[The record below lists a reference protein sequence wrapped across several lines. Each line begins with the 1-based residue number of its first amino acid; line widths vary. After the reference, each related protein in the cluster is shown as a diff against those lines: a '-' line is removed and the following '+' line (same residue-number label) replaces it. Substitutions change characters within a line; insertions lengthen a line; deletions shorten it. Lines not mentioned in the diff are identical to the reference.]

1 MRSKQESREQ
11 LLQVAVAEFAKNGFE
26 KTSVRSIAKAA
37 GASPALLIHYFHS
50 KDELIKEAII
60 ATLGQWVGKE
70 KTALLA
76 DEETR
81 LGDWI
86 KLVKENQTKLQFLRQ
101 VLLAKNEYSSSLFEY
116 SLLETQAMMKTATDM
131 GMMEEPEDAEAL
143 AVLLT
148 TQALAGLIFLPEL
161 EQSLGGKITDD
172 AVAARLQKAQFQFL
186 PLKLTPNKKKAR
198 S

>member
-1 MRSKQESREQ
+1 MRSKQDSREQ

-50 KDELIKEAII
+50 KDQLVKEAII
-60 ATLGQWVGKE
+60 TTLGQWVGKE
-70 KTALLA
+70 KTALMA

-86 KLVKENQTKLQFLRQ
+86 KLVKENQVKLQFLRQ

-116 SLLETQAMMKTATDM
+116 SLLETQAMMKMAVEM
-131 GMMEEPEDAEAL
+131 GMMEESEDPEAL

-148 TQALAGLIFLPEL
+148 TQALASLVFLPEL
-161 EQSLGGKITDD
+161 ERSLGGKVTDD
-172 AVAARLQKAQFQFL
+172 AVAARLQKAQAQFL
-186 PLKLTPNKKKAR
+186 PLKINPSKKKAR
-198 S
+198 

>member
-1 MRSKQESREQ
+1 MRSKQDSREQ

-50 KDELIKEAII
+50 KDQLVKEAII
-60 ATLGQWVGKE
+60 TTLGQWVGKE
-70 KTALLA
+70 KTALMA

-86 KLVKENQTKLQFLRQ
+86 KLVKENQVKLQFLRQ

-116 SLLETQAMMKTATDM
+116 SLLETQAMMKMAVEM
-131 GMMEEPEDAEAL
+131 GMMEESEDPEAL

-148 TQALAGLIFLPEL
+148 TQALASLVFLPEL
-161 EQSLGGKITDD
+161 ERSLGGKVTDD
-172 AVAARLQKAQFQFL
+172 AVAARLQKAQAQFL
-186 PLKLTPNKKKAR
+186 PLKINSSKKKAR
-198 S
+198 

>member
-1 MRSKQESREQ
+1 MRSKQDSREQ

-37 GASPALLIHYFHS
+37 GASPALLIHYFQS
-50 KDELIKEAII
+50 KDQLVKEAII
-60 ATLGQWVGKE
+60 TTLGQWVGKE
-70 KTALLA
+70 KTALMA

-86 KLVKENQTKLQFLRQ
+86 KLVKENQVKLQFLRQ

-116 SLLETQAMMKTATDM
+116 SLLETQAMMKMAVEM
-131 GMMEEPEDAEAL
+131 GMMEESEDPEAL

-148 TQALAGLIFLPEL
+148 TQALASLVFLPEL
-161 EQSLGGKITDD
+161 ERSLGGKVTDD
-172 AVAARLQKAQFQFL
+172 AVAARLQKAQAQFL
-186 PLKLTPNKKKAR
+186 PLKINPSKKKAR
-198 S
+198 

>member
-1 MRSKQESREQ
+1 MRSKQDSREQ

-37 GASPALLIHYFHS
+37 GASPALLIHYFQS
-50 KDELIKEAII
+50 KGQLVKEAII
-60 ATLGQWVGKE
+60 TTLGQWVGKE
-70 KTALLA
+70 KSALMA
-76 DEETR
+76 DEEAR

-86 KLVKENQTKLQFLRQ
+86 NLVKENQVKLQFLRQ

-116 SLLETQAMMKTATDM
+116 SLLETQAMMKMAVEM
-131 GMMEEPEDAEAL
+131 GMMEESEDPEAL

-148 TQALAGLIFLPEL
+148 TQALASLVFLPEL
-161 EQSLGGKITDD
+161 ERSLGGKVTDD
-172 AVAARLQKAQFQFL
+172 AVAARLQKAQAQFL
-186 PLKLTPNKKKAR
+186 PLKINQSKKKAR

>member
-1 MRSKQESREQ
+1 MRSKQDSREQ

-50 KDELIKEAII
+50 KDQLVKEAII
-60 ATLGQWVGKE
+60 TTLGQWVGKE
-70 KTALLA
+70 KTALMA

-86 KLVKENQTKLQFLRQ
+86 KLVKENQVKLQFLRQ
-101 VLLAKNEYSSSLFEY
+101 VLLAKNQYSSSLFEY
-116 SLLETQAMMKTATDM
+116 SLLETQAMMKMAVEM
-131 GMMEEPEDAEAL
+131 GMMEESEDPEAL

-148 TQALAGLIFLPEL
+148 TQALASLVFLPEL
-161 EQSLGGKITDD
+161 ERSLGGKITDD
-172 AVAARLQKAQFQFL
+172 AVAARLQKAQAQFL
-186 PLKLTPNKKKAR
+186 PLKLNPSKKKAR
-198 S
+198 P